1 MHILISLR
9 NTCRVLS
16 GEIIIIILYNGTQI
30 SRVRLSR
37 LDRRQTPYYN
47 ICTMYNIILCGPGY
61 SWMRKLITDFY
72 YVYAVRAFIMYDIII
87 VNTCE
92 RI

>member
-1 MHILISLR
+1 
-9 NTCRVLS
+9 
-16 GEIIIIILYNGTQI
+16 
-30 SRVRLSR
+30 
-37 LDRRQTPYYN
+37 
-47 ICTMYNIILCGPGY
+47 MYNIILCGPGY

-92 RI
+92 RIWKRAGHNPKQ